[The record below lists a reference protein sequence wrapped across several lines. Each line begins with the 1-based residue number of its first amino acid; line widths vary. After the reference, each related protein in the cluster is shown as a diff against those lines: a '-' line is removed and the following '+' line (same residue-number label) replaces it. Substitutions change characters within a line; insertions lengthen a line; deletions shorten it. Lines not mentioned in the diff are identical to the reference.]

1 MRMSRF
7 AIEKLFEAASKD
19 LCCNTSYPY
28 RRGYFSGYLSNRD
41 IMEDVTKLS
50 LYFHVPF
57 CKSLCRF
64 CEYTKFLADDV
75 ALQNHYVDILE
86 RQVSKYLETHPVQ
99 LLYGLDIGGGT
110 PTALTAENLER
121 VLALTR
127 NIIQNSNF
135 VSDFE
140 PSIEF
145 SYQTLDEK
153 KSELIGKYGFAR
165 ASSGIQVYD
174 SAFLKKENRD
184 NPKIETIR
192 KKNEYLKQCGI
203 QKINLDLMYGMQ
215 GQTGSMLQAGLEA
228 VEALQPEQVTL
239 YEMRYNQVAS
249 KNSSWNRDTLFD
261 AYSLLYHGLIKT
273 GYQARFGQ
281 NTFSKN
287 AEDEGVSSYLR
298 YRMGSGVPYKG
309 FGISAQSMSSRGI
322 SYNSLKGSHDLHMPE
337 IEQIEEA
344 YTYLLP
350 SEEIA
355 AKYVCIAL
363 YSGRFR
369 ISALSRLL
377 GEDAK
382 SHFAAEF
389 GWLLEHDYIKMGND
403 FCQVTETGFRY
414 YGAIAALFWPP
425 LHKTKFI
432 EERTER

>member
-1 MRMSRF
+1 MSQYS
-7 AIEKLFEAASKD
+7 IETLFKSASKD

-28 RRGYFSGYLSNRD
+28 KRSYFSGYLSNND
-41 IMEDVTKLS
+41 IMENVSELS

-64 CEYTKFLADDV
+64 CEYTKFLADDA
-75 ALQNHYVDILE
+75 ALQKHYVDILE
-86 RQVSKYLETHPVQ
+86 KQVSSYLKTHPVQ

-121 VLALTR
+121 LLAMTCG
-127 NIIQNSNF
+127 IIQHNNCIA
-135 VSDFE
+135 DFE

-153 KSELIGKYGFAR
+153 KSELIGNYGFTR

-174 SAFLKKENRD
+174 TAFLKQENRE
-184 NPKIETIR
+184 NPKIETMR
-192 KKNEYLKQCGI
+192 KKNEYLKKCGI

-215 GQTGSMLQAGLEA
+215 GQTDSMLQAGLEA
-228 VEALQPEQVTL
+228 IEALQPEQVTL

-261 AYSLLYHGLIKT
+261 AYSLLYNGLIKM

-281 NTFSKN
+281 NTFSRN

-309 FGISAQSMSSRGI
+309 FGISAQSMSSRGL
-322 SYNSLKGSHDLHMPE
+322 SYNSLKSSKELHMPK
-337 IEQIEEA
+337 ITQIKED

-350 SEEIA
+350 PEEIV

-363 YSGRFR
+363 YSGRF
-369 ISALSRLL
+369 SVDALSRLL
-377 GEDAK
+377 RKNAK
-382 SHFAAEF
+382 DYFVNEF
-389 GWLLEHDYIKMGND
+389 DWLLEHEYVRLEND
-403 FCQVTETGFRY
+403 WCQVTESGFRY
-414 YGAIAALFWPP
+414 YGAVAALFWSP
-425 LHKTKFI
+425 LHKMKFL
-432 EERTER
+432 EERADY